1 MDLNVQDWKAFNI
14 GKLFTMLN
22 GKGITQEE
30 ISDNA
35 GNFIA
40 VQSGEENNGVMGK
53 IDLEYCKQMN
63 YTYSKKPC
71 LTVARS
77 GSAGFVSYQD
87 NGCVVGDSAKIL
99 LLDDEIATKEHYL
112 FLQAILSANRFKYT
126 YGRKV
131 TENKYLNDVIDL
143 PIQHNADGTPYID
156 DTHKYS
162 DDGYVPDWQFME
174 DYIKSLHYKP
184 LTTQNKV
191 GQALD
196 LNIDDWGEFN
206 LLELFG
212 EVKIAKSADI
222 GNLEEGTTPFVGR
235 TDVDNGIQGF
245 VNPSNITKGNCIT
258 ISMVGTNVALYQK
271 NDFQA
276 SQNIA
281 ILRRKTMTKE
291 MAFFICSIINFEM
304 ALKYSYGRTVSKSNI
319 EQMLLKLPKTTT
331 PIGEVV
337 PDWQFMEDYIKSL
350 PYGDRLGV

>member
-1 MDLNVQDWKAFNI
+1 MEIDTSTWKEFRI
-14 GKLFTMLN
+14 GGLFTVELA
-22 GKGITQEE
+22 KGDIKFDEM
-30 ISDNA
+30 A
-35 GNFIA
+35 LGNVA
-40 VQSGEENNGVMGK
+40 LVSSGETNNGIVGYISSIGDGK
-53 IDLEYCKQMN
+53 SEIFPSNRITVDMFGNAFYQSNPFYAVSHGRVNILNPKFDMTDTIGLFITSVIKQEQ
-63 YTYSKKPC
+63 YKYS
-71 LTVARS
+71 
-77 GSAGFVSYQD
+77 
-87 NGCVVGDSAKIL
+87 
-99 LLDDEIATKEHYL
+99 
-112 FLQAILSANRFKYT
+112 
-126 YGRKV
+126 YGRAV
-131 TENKYLNDVIDL
+131 YSSVAENIIIKL
-143 PIQHNADGTPYID
+143 PATP
-156 DTHKYS
+156 T
-162 DDGYVPDWQFME
+162 GEPDWQYME
-174 DYIKSLHYKP
+174 DFIKSLHHKP
-184 LTTQNKV
+184 LTTQNKA
-191 GQALD
+191 GQAPD

-206 LLELFG
+206 ILELFG

-319 EQMLLKLPKTTT
+319 EQMLLKLPKTITST
-331 PIGEVV
+331 GEIV

-350 PYGDRLGV
+350 PYGDRLGVFVEKNVPQRKCKKNA